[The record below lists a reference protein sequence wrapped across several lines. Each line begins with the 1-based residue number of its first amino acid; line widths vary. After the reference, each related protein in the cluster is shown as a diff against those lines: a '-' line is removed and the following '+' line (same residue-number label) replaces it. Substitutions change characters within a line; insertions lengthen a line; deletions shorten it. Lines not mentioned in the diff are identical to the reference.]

1 MAIDNPLLV
10 PSGSCHT
17 NSSYLWNYMH
27 VAKDV
32 LHAEMMNGN
41 SKWWLYHWYTF
52 QAGIDVTRDFMYCG
66 ER

>member
-1 MAIDNPLLV
+1 
-10 PSGSCHT
+10 
-17 NSSYLWNYMH
+17 MH